1 MKRTSLFAALVLA
14 TGMSLGSIAAAE
26 RPAQTNLVDNGL
38 NLNGIVINGL
48 NLNGIVIN
56 GFALNGWHLNGIVFN
71 GLNINGRRLN
81 GIALNGRFFNG
92 LKWNGATPRAAA
104 TNPFLGLD
112 QAPLGQ

>member
-38 NLNGIVINGL
+38 NLNGIVING
-48 NLNGIVIN
+48 
-56 GFALNGWHLNGIVFN
+56 FALNGWHLNGIVFN

-81 GIALNGRFFNG
+81 GIALNGRYFNG

>member
-38 NLNGIVINGL
+38 NLNGIV
-48 NLNGIVIN
+48 
-56 GFALNGWHLNGIVFN
+56 FN
-71 GLNINGRRLN
+71 GLNINGRHLN
-81 GIALNGRFFNG
+81 GIALNGRYFNG